1 MKNGYVMT
9 MCMFPL
15 LEKKEILKGIY
26 FDNPQNID
34 EIKQVAEILRKANYS
49 YSPFPET
56 YKQFGKEY
64 ISLEFMKDKYYE
76 RYKNDKDIQTRKS
89 ENKYKNVY
97 YHLAKNWVIVR
108 IDDDIKKEEVKIELA
123 KISSA
128 IDEKNY
134 KVVDT
139 YKNYED
145 AIKFLDLLIFIS
157 LENDSFL
164 NHSFLIP
171 ECFDIYSLG
180 YESKSLKNLIIDL
193 LVIATSKSKEKEN
206 PNDFRYCRFDKVYEK
221 LKLYENLVIDKL
233 DNELIQYVADNLEI
247 YNQLY
252 EDKMKIVSL
261 VSMIELLIA
270 HNPDSSRYNIEDSI
284 RKQFSNKILVIL
296 HLNNMVDNPKE
307 LEKLL
312 LLIYD
317 LRSSIAHGS
326 FNNINSICEKIYK
339 WRKLYDNDF
348 TDYEN
353 GWDEFG
359 ILNYINILL
368 RKYFRVIL
376 RHYLSDKTLFD
387 ILKK

>member
-1 MKNGYVMT
+1 MEYGYIMT

-26 FDNPQNID
+26 FDNPKNID

-56 YKQFGKEY
+56 YKQVGEKY
-64 ISLEFMKDKYYE
+64 ISLEFIKDKFYE
-76 RYKNDKDIQTRKS
+76 KYKNDKNIQTRKDK
-89 ENKYKNVY
+89 NKYKNIY

-108 IDDDIKKEEVKIELA
+108 IDDD
-123 KISSA
+123 
-128 IDEKNY
+128 
-134 KVVDT
+134 T
-139 YKNYED
+139 YKNYEN
-145 AIKFLDLLIFIS
+145 AIKFIDLLAFIS
-157 LENDSFL
+157 LENNSSL

-171 ECFDIYSLG
+171 ECFDVYSLG
-180 YESKSLKNLIIDL
+180 YESRTLKNIIIDL
-193 LVIATSKSKEKEN
+193 LVISTGKSKEKEN
-206 PNDFRYCRFDKVYEK
+206 PNDFRCCRFDKVYEK
-221 LKLYENLVIDKL
+221 LKLYGNIVIDEL
-233 DNELIQYVADNLEI
+233 DNELINYIADNLEI
-247 YNQLY
+247 YDHLH

-270 HNPDSSRYNIEDSI
+270 HKPDSSRYSIEDSI
-284 RKQFSNKILVIL
+284 RKQFCNKILVIL

-326 FNNINSICEKIYK
+326 FNNISQICEKIYK

-348 TDYEN
+348 IDYEN
-353 GWDEFG
+353 GWDEFE
-359 ILNYINILL
+359 ILNYIDALL
-368 RKYFRVIL
+368 KKYFRVIL